1 MKKVKTRLLTGL
13 LVIAPAFVS
22 VFIIYYIFDKI
33 NLLLSPIIIKLLEN
47 FLGGVKIPSFL
58 VGFLS
63 IILLALTILTIGFL
77 AENFI
82 GNKIL
87 GWFDGLMSRTPI
99 IRGVYSAVKQFL
111 EAFKITSTDKF
122 ETVVA
127 LEYPKDDMWVIG
139 FVTSSVRSQLSTQFA
154 GNLEMI
160 NVFIPTTPN
169 PTSGYLVMVEKSK
182 VKQLDMPIE
191 LAVKYVVSAGILQQN
206 NGKIT

>member
-1 MKKVKTRLLTGL
+1 MKKVKTRFLTGL

-33 NLLLSPIIIKLLEN
+33 NLLLSPIIIKVLEN
-47 FLGGVKIPSFL
+47 YLGGVKIPDFL

-63 IILLALTILTIGFL
+63 IVLLAITILTIGFL

-82 GNKIL
+82 GKKL
-87 GWFDGLMSRTPI
+87 LSWFDGIMSKTPV

-111 EAFKITSTDKF
+111 DAFKISSTEKF
-122 ETVVA
+122 EKVVA
-127 LEYPKDDMWVIG
+127 VEYPKNDMWVIG
-139 FVTSSVRSQLSTQFA
+139 FVTSTVNTDLSSQFVND
-154 GNLEMI
+154 GVEMI

-191 LAVKYVVSAGILQQN
+191 LAVKYVVSAGILQKN
-206 NGKIT
+206 NGQ